1 MLKGRKVLCLSN
13 QFIQLEQLS
22 EAEEPGLCPLCWGG
36 SSCGFVES
44 RCSTAKPSKSAR
56 QPMRAE
62 PWIICVQKL
71 VINMPKW
78 VLTGDRCHRGAAQRT
93 MGCD

>member
-1 MLKGRKVLCLSN
+1 MSPINFFNFKSSVRLRSLVRVPSGGEDPAV
-13 QFIQLEQLS
+13 
-22 EAEEPGLCPLCWGG
+22 GLL
-36 SSCGFVES
+36 

-62 PWIICVQKL
+62 LWIICVQKP
-71 VINMPKW
+71 VINMPEW
-78 VLTGDRCHRGAAQRT
+78 VLTGDRCHRGGAEGT